1 MDRDFDQRVSAA
13 STDSILG
20 SSYPLAIIGI
30 SCYLPDAASPEEYWQ
45 NLVNGRVS
53 IRPVSSSRIPD
64 VFIAPDPQREKK
76 AKKGR
81 SYSNLAALVDYER
94 FCNDEVPKLHAEFA
108 RHGVGQ
114 DVLPRAPRHLLALK
128 VALEALRSTGNDPFH
143 LPSSAIGVFCGLVFA
158 GKLEDPAPVHS
169 NADVFADILNT
180 VPSFLSLPSENRVSV
195 LRSFLKRKTNASVL
209 GRDEFLSS
217 ELPHQ
222 LVRSIQASLGLKG
235 AGYAFD
241 AACSSSL
248 LSFELAR
255 NYLQNGE
262 LDAAIVGG
270 ISFIS
275 PTHMVQFSKASVCS
289 NRGSFPFDRRAD
301 GLVPGEGCVFAVVK
315 SLERAVAD
323 GDRILAVVRGIG
335 FSSDGRGKS
344 LWAPSSGGQTLT
356 LVRAFRDSG
365 YKSWNEFDKIEA
377 HATST
382 KLGDVT
388 EMQSLSNVMT
398 KANNTDDYKVPITS
412 VKANIGH
419 LLEAAGAASVLKVV
433 LELSHEQKLKQES
446 FETPTL
452 NFDLTR
458 SHTRVLL
465 ENEPWCVKSGHTRKA
480 GVQAFG
486 IGGLDAQV
494 VVEGPEGSVNA
505 PRQSG
510 RALLGQVA
518 IVGVGCVLPGSFDV
532 TSFKIR
538 MDKNE
543 SAITPIPKD
552 RPRTL
557 FTEADRANPNSL
569 FHKAYGGF
577 LQGYCY
583 DWKRW
588 RIPPKHVKKAN
599 VLQFVTLDAACQAIF
614 SAGYRS
620 HLQRVDP
627 SDESS
632 LELKILDTHSTAV
645 VVGTRADSD
654 FLAALDLET
663 QTPIYQERL
672 ENSLES
678 HGESCEVAHAI
689 GEDFSAAVYARE
701 ESCIDDE
708 TGSDTLGTLASRITK
723 TFDFMGG
730 GFTIDAGNVSSFAAL
745 KTSALF
751 LESHVDLR
759 TVVCVLGHSC
769 MNKEELQKCAKSGI
783 TPGEGAVAFLL
794 KRVEDAR
801 QDGDSI
807 LAVISNIKEER
818 LAKNDA
824 DKALRR
830 LKEFAKAAPTLG
842 KVERP
847 LFVETLC
854 DVDRAFERQFNVEIR
869 RVGATTEF
877 EVFGETRPSARD
889 LIGDLR
895 PASGAVAILNA
906 ILEMQDRDDNPRAV
920 VSQWDRDGMV
930 AQITL
935 EKEPIETKRVL
946 LGSNSMNTIQKS
958 ARSHQNDRVVFL
970 FPGQGSQYPRMLA
983 SLLRSVPEAR
993 DVRDELDAELKS
1005 FGFPTFNELAIKN
1018 AAALGVDVAATQIS
1032 LLVADTIVDRTLR
1045 RLGIEPGMVAGHSY
1059 GEYPALVAAGALTFA
1074 DALLATRER
1083 CRIIDETVGKS
1094 GVSSGMLSTNA
1105 SKDVIQKIFDRLR
1118 SRFGSDA
1125 YFVSNHNAPDNTI
1138 ISAARPALA
1147 QIVEELRAER
1157 CGSVTLSVPAG
1168 YHSPLVSGVC
1178 APLAQALDRFE
1189 FDFPKTPFLSGVSM
1203 RFESDPEVI
1212 RENLVEQMTKPV
1224 DFVEMIERA
1233 YRNGGRR
1240 FVEIGPKQVLTRLA
1254 AKILKDKPD
1263 ARYYVCDY
1271 GPKGIDRDFDASI
1284 VDTLRTPRIVVP
1296 SATISAPKHKS
1307 AESVSK
1313 DKTLQASFA
1322 ILHSDSLPEDVV
1334 SYSGDSYEIGLA
1346 RGRYDGDR
1354 IRRALRRYADVAGSS
1369 NEKLL
1374 PAFDASEL
1382 SRAQDVFGQSGY
1394 DELRGIA
1401 EGAGVPLAALIRH
1414 NLSVFPVSRE
1424 FIPEWGGVMKPGGGC
1439 SHFAGVTLDGEFVHG
1454 GNIDAPMTNVLSNAI
1469 APRIVVRRPLNG
1481 YVSVSVSLTG
1491 LIGSR
1496 GGVNERGLA
1505 ATTSDLLDDVY
1516 KNASKDGL
1524 RRGVAIQTI
1533 LDRCATVDE
1542 AIEFLKKTRLSGA
1555 KAIGLSDATG
1565 ATAIVEYAG
1574 DDCNSHIVKRWFETN
1589 HATTLQSALDSSAS
1603 PAHSIARYERL
1614 RDLLGSDPDRLEL
1627 NSADAFSVLRD
1638 EYDLKRV
1645 GSNATSRFRTLNMI
1659 CRADNAFSWLFYRNA
1674 GVIRFQRTYSNLTTI
1689 GNEDSSELFSL
1700 CELMPEY
1707 RPQVAPRDA
1716 TATIREKEEKE
1727 DAETNDAPYNPFM
1740 APQDYLAEIDSDY
1753 KVLQDAKTTTIRY
1766 EDRVVPLPPHKEG
1779 LAVPNGN
1786 VMLVAATE
1794 NALVRKLKT
1803 EIASLGGYSEL
1814 IALHERNGVEKTRE
1828 TLSKEIAALCEKEF
1842 PKNVVILTSYDDA
1855 TSVFDSKDSWMQTR
1869 SQGIAFPMFA
1879 LCSWYKEALEHKI
1892 DLTTLTVVAATRM
1905 GGAFGTDGLTT
1916 RPEDGAMTGLMRSLQ
1931 YESFSSK
1938 RARVFSFCVDHE
1950 YDADFSIV
1958 AHDII
1963 AELQHSPTFA
1973 EDVGYRLGKRYVL
1986 RQIACPQVSRPQK
1999 DSTREKP
2006 VWIVTGG
2013 RRGVTAELALALG
2026 KTHGVKLC
2034 LIGSSDPAIPDIE
2047 EALNLDENGLKE
2059 LKKTL
2064 TRKAL
2069 EEKKKPAEEW
2079 ARFERALETR
2089 KNLIRFKNAG
2099 IEVESYNCDLSN
2111 FEEAFAL
2118 TRRLLEK
2125 YGRIDGVFFG
2135 AGYEKSALIE
2145 KTSEETALKIID
2157 VKVGSA
2163 VAILSAFKDDNFPKT
2178 IFGMGSISGRLGSLG
2193 QVGYCV
2199 ANNLLAKTLAFFA
2212 RKRPGCRS
2220 TVIHWPAWGG
2230 VGMAMRPETKFVLD
2244 SIGVT
2249 YMPLNEGMKVFLDEL
2264 DGARRPVE
2272 ICQTDPD
2279 YIHSLATN
2287 QFLYFS
2293 DEGLASIRESA
2304 DSLHEVSEPTAAN
2317 KDCKSA
2323 PSPDRPTRALISL
2336 ADYRRGNSCDEILGV
2351 APELAD
2357 PLDRLGRFAPR
2368 LLETQ
2373 LPPDASTP
2381 DSWKGLYNK
2390 EFVLV
2395 LGDNELA
2402 RILTATLNRLGVPA
2416 DNIVPCSAEVCEE
2429 QCVDVMTRALAAR
2442 SERLATVV
2450 DLCGWTRRDL
2460 RFTESSLNSVTRGPI
2475 LFETFFLKPIVES
2488 LRPVGGFARYNHMVA
2503 TRFGGDFGLSALDSY
2518 PEGGF
2523 ASGIAKALR
2532 DEIHV
2537 KDSVY
2542 LPIKVVDHAVDAPID
2557 RVVAHLLAELNQERR
2572 AIVAGANLDSN
2583 LVATERASKDVS
2595 GEWSPFDIETGYMG
2609 ERRYVVRTIGLTCFT
2624 DAVSSEWFE
2633 SLKGA
2638 ESREG
2643 IWLAVGGLRGITNAN
2658 LYALATELHPK
2669 KIWFVGSK
2677 PINSVDEKYL
2687 HATEEELSILKREM
2701 TRESL
2706 QMKVS
2711 PTKRWFAFYRDLE
2724 ATRNLIAFKEL
2735 GIEVEYRACDT
2746 RYTDQISDLTREI
2759 EALDERVTGFVF
2771 GAGRHRDAS
2780 IESINPQ
2787 EEIDAVLTKTNGL
2800 PYFMEELARH
2810 PLRFS
2815 VAFGSVSGRFGGN
2828 GHSAYTGQNDML
2840 AKTIHAW
2847 RGLKP
2852 DCRFMCVEWG
2862 PWGDVGMA
2870 SRPEIKGSILFSKIS
2885 FITKETGVPLFM
2897 KEFHAG
2903 LPEPEVLF
2911 VSWKYY
2917 NRFQPEVTSNPKRV
2931 LSDSAESRG
2940 VREASV
2946 IVDGDSWEAR
2956 RLRDELEDSSPE
2968 KSSLYIISQPREYG
2982 AIKARGE
2989 ARVAARRATLEKV
3002 MRRVC
3007 EWRAA
3012 RRGAMDDALVVLGI
3026 SDLVEQGG
3034 RDEGEEYFT
3043 RVSELEESGDYG
3055 QFEIAFLSVP
3065 IDVALTWDVVD
3076 SMLSE
3081 ARAKAVEEE
3090 ETEELSDVPAS
3101 ESRSL
3106 VQRVSNDSNQIV
3118 AALEPDPNVAPYLLH
3133 HQLKRTP
3140 ILPFVIALEA
3150 FAETVADETSSRKL
3164 WTFGSLKAVN
3174 GLRFTQLRPYRLRT
3188 IAKRNEANN
3197 WNIRLVGE
3205 RLNARG
3211 ETIND
3216 SFPYVVGSVSY
3227 STISDDVGIEASAA
3241 PIDLTDA
3248 LEWVPDYPPLN
3259 DEKFYHGPA
3268 LQKLR
3273 VCRFIGEQ
3281 EAFGELVAPELSELL
3296 GDESACA
3303 ILDAA
3308 LLDAAFWCCGAL
3320 NARTRP
3326 GKSAIPDTLESL
3338 VGISGVIEPNEKCWV
3353 HTTVRERKTLPMG
3366 YTQVVFDFVIYNAK
3380 GTPVWRA
3387 NSFRMTEF

>member
-1 MDRDFDQRVSAA
+1 MNKDFVYSSSLTSADSVS
-13 STDSILG
+13 G
-20 SSYPLAIIGI
+20 SPYPLAIVGI
-30 SCYLPDAASPEEYWQ
+30 SCYLPDAATPEEYWQ
-45 NLVNGRVS
+45 NLFNDRVS
-53 IRPVSSSRIPD
+53 IKPACSSRFPE
-64 VFIAPDPQREKK
+64 VFYAPDPKHEKK
-76 AKKGR
+76 AQKGC
-81 SYSNLAALVDYER
+81 SYTNLAALIDFDR
-94 FCNDEVPKLHAEFA
+94 FCNEEIPRLRAEFVSH
-108 RHGVGQ
+108 RVGK
-114 DVLPRAPRHLLALK
+114 DLLPKAPGHLLALK
-128 VALEALRSTGNDPFH
+128 VALEALRSTGSDPFH
-143 LPSSAIGVFCGLVFA
+143 LPTSAIGVFCGLVSANRPEEFA
-158 GKLEDPAPVHS
+158 PIHP
-169 NADVFADILNT
+169 NADALADVLKDL
-180 VPSFLSLPSENRVSV
+180 PSFQALPDKCRTTV
-195 LRSFLKRKTNASVL
+195 LNAFLANKTSSCAL

-217 ELPHQ
+217 ERPHQ
-222 LVRSIQASLGLKG
+222 LVRSIQEALGRCG
-235 AGYAFD
+235 TGFAFES
-241 AACSSSL
+241 ACSSSV
-248 LSFELAR
+248 LALEIAR
-255 NYLQNGE
+255 RYLQEGA
-262 LDAAIVGG
+262 LDAALVGG
-270 ISFIS
+270 ITFFSFSNLIS
-275 PTHMVQFSKASVCS
+275 FTNASSCSSK
-289 NRGSFPFDRRAD
+289 GSYPFDVRAD
-301 GLVPGEGCVFAVVK
+301 GLLPGEGCVFAVVK
-315 SLERAVAD
+315 SLAKAVAD
-323 GDRILAVVRGIG
+323 GDRIFAVVRGVG

-344 LWAPSSGGQTLT
+344 LWAPSAEGQTLA
-356 LVRAFRDSG
+356 LDRAFQDAR
-365 YKSWNEFDKIEA
+365 YRSWSEFDKIEA

-382 KLGDVT
+382 QLGDAT
-388 EMQSLSNVMT
+388 ELMAFSKSMAKTSVPNEV
-398 KANNTDDYKVPITS
+398 KIPITS

-419 LLEAAGAASVLKVV
+419 LLEAAGAASVLKTV
-433 LELSHEQKLKQES
+433 LELSHEQTLKQTS
-446 FETPTL
+446 FTKPSQK
-452 NFDLTR
+452 FDWNN
-458 SHTRVLL
+458 SHIRVAV
-465 ENEPWCVKSGHTRKA
+465 ENEPWIRRAGHVRKA
-480 GVQAFG
+480 CVQAFG
-486 IGGLDAQV
+486 IGGLNAQV
-494 VVEGPEGSVNA
+494 VLEGPEGVVDA
-505 PRQSG
+505 PCRSKDTLPG
-510 RALLGQVA
+510 RVA
-518 IVGVGCVLPGSFDV
+518 VVGVGCVLPGAFDV
-532 TSFKIR
+532 STFKNR
-538 MDKNE
+538 LEKRE
-543 SAITPIPKD
+543 SAIIPLPND
-552 RPRTL
+552 RAYTL
-557 FTEADRANPNSL
+557 FTVADQTDRNSL
-569 FHKAYGGF
+569 FNRARGGF
-577 LQGYCY
+577 IQGYNY
-583 DWKRW
+583 DWKRH
-588 RIPPKHVKKAN
+588 RIQPNQVKYAN
-599 VLQFVTLDAACQAIF
+599 PLQFMVLDAVDQAVL

-620 HLQRVDP
+620 HLQKVERQDDP
-627 SDESS
+627 A
-632 LELKILDTHSTAV
+632 LCLKALDSHSTAV
-645 VVGTRADSD
+645 IVGTRSDSD
-654 FLAALDLET
+654 FYTAYCLGL
-663 QTPIYQERL
+663 QTPLYQARIEKAF
-672 ENSLES
+672 ES
-678 HGESCEVAHAI
+678 EGVSSEIVSSIC
-689 GEDFSAAVYARE
+689 EDFFSSVYDE
-701 ESCIDDE
+701 KYPCLKDE
-708 TGSDTLGTLASRITK
+708 TGGYTISTLASRITK
-723 TFDFMGG
+723 TYDLMGG
-730 GFTIDAGNVSSFAAL
+730 GFTLDAGDVSSFAAL
-745 KTSALF
+745 KTAALF
-751 LESHVDLR
+751 LKRRADLR
-759 TVVCVLGHSC
+759 TVVCVLGHSS
-769 MNKEELQKCAKSGI
+769 MNKNELKKCAELGV

-801 QDGDSI
+801 QDDDSI
-807 LAVISNIKEER
+807 LAVISNIEEER
-818 LAKNDA
+818 LARNDA
-824 DKALRR
+824 NNALRR
-830 LKEFAKAAPTLG
+830 LKEFVNAEPTPG

-847 LFVETLC
+847 LFIETLC
-854 DVDRAFERQFNVEIR
+854 GADRAFERQFNAEIR
-869 RVGATTEF
+869 MGVATNEF
-877 EVFGETRPSARD
+877 EVFGETQPSARD
-889 LIGDLR
+889 IIGDLR

-1005 FGFPTFNELAIKN
+1005 FGLPTFNELAIKN

-1469 APRIVVRRPLNG
+1469 APRIVVRCPLNG

-1542 AIEFLKKTRLSGA
+1542 AIEFLKTTKLSGA

-1716 TATIREKEEKE
+1716 AATIREEEEKE

-1766 EDRVVPLPPHKEG
+1766 EDRVVPLPPRKKG

-1803 EIASLGGYSEL
+1803 EIASLGGYSKL

-1842 PKNVVILTSYDDA
+1842 PKNVVILTSYDA
-1855 TSVFDSKDSWMQTR
+1855 APSVFDSKDSWMQTR

-1879 LCSWYKEALEHKI
+1879 LCSWYKKALEHKI

-1938 RARVFSFCVDHE
+1938 HARVFSFCVDHE

-1999 DSTREKP
+1999 DSTKEKP

-2026 KTHGVKLC
+2026 KTRRAKLC
-2034 LIGSSDPAIPDIE
+2034 LIGSSDPAISNIE

-2064 TRKAL
+2064 ARRAL

-2125 YGRIDGVFFG
+2125 HGRIDGVFFG

-2145 KTSEETALKIID
+2145 KTSEETALKVVDI
-2157 VKVGSA
+2157 KVGSA
-2163 VAILSAFKDDNFPKT
+2163 VAILSAFNDDNFPKT

-2264 DGARRPVE
+2264 DGTRRPVE

-2279 YIHSLATN
+2279 YIHLLATN

-2304 DSLHEVSEPTAAN
+2304 ASLHEISAPPAAN

-2323 PSPDRPTRALISL
+2323 PSPDCPTRALISL

-2373 LPPDASTP
+2373 RPPDAS
-2381 DSWKGLYNK
+2381 SSSAWKGLYDN

-2402 RILTATLNRLGVPA
+2402 RSLTDALNRLDVPA
-2416 DNIVPCSAEVCEE
+2416 DNIVPCSADVCEE
-2429 QCVDVMTRALAAR
+2429 QCEAVMTRVLSAR
-2442 SERLATVV
+2442 SERLATIV
-2450 DLCGWTRRDL
+2450 DLCGWTRNEP
-2460 RFTESSLNSVTRGPI
+2460 RFTESSLNATSHGYI
-2475 LFETFFLKPIVES
+2475 LFETLFLKPVVEA
-2488 LRPVGGFARYNHMVA
+2488 LRSIGGFARYNHLVA
-2503 TRFGGDFGLSALDSY
+2503 TRFGGDFGLSALENY
-2518 PEGGF
+2518 PEGGH
-2523 ASGIAKALR
+2523 ACGIAKGLR
-2532 DEIHV
+2532 DEIHTR
-2537 KDSVY
+2537 DSVY
-2542 LPIKVVDHAVDAPID
+2542 LPVKVVDHSVDAPID

-2572 AIVAGANLDSN
+2572 AIASGANLIPN
-2583 LVATERASKDVS
+2583 LIASERERKATP
-2595 GEWSPFDIETGYMG
+2595 GEWSPFDVETGYMG
-2609 ERRYVVRTIGLTCFT
+2609 ERRYVVRTIGLPLLSNSTN
-2624 DAVSSEWFE
+2624 SEWFE
-2633 SLKGA
+2633 ALKES
-2638 ESREG
+2638 ESRDG
-2643 IWLAVGGLRGITNAN
+2643 VWLLVGGLRGITNAN
-2658 LYALATELHPK
+2658 LFALANEIRPK
-2669 KIWFVGSK
+2669 KIWLVVSK
-2677 PINSVDEKYL
+2677 PIESVDEKYL
-2687 HATEEELSILKREM
+2687 DATEKELGALKREM

-2706 QMKVS
+2706 RMKAS
-2711 PTKRWFAFYRDLE
+2711 PTKRWNEFH
-2724 ATRNLIAFKEL
+2724 RNLECSRNLKAFKDL
-2735 GIEVEYRACDT
+2735 GIEIECRACNT
-2746 RYTDQISDLTREI
+2746 RFTDQIGSLVQEI
-2759 EALDERVTGFVF
+2759 EDVGDRITFFAY
-2771 GAGRHRDAS
+2771 GAGRAEH
-2780 IESINPQ
+2780 INAVELTNRQ
-2787 EEIDAVLTKTNGL
+2787 QTIDCVLTKTNGL
-2800 PYFMEELARH
+2800 IFFWKLLAGH
-2810 PLRFS
+2810 PLK
-2815 VAFGSVSGRFGGN
+2815 VVVVFGSVAGRFGGN
-2828 GHSAYTGQNDML
+2828 GQISYSGHNDMC
-2840 AKTIHAW
+2840 AKAIHAW
-2847 RGLKP
+2847 RRCRP

-2870 SRPEIKGSILFSKIS
+2870 ARPDIKGAIASAKILFL
-2885 FITKETGVPLFM
+2885 TKETGVPLFVR
-2897 KEFHAG
+2897 EFHAG

-2917 NRFQPEVTSNPKRV
+2917 DRFQPEVTSNPKNALQTTNNLRIERKSTFV
-2931 LSDSAESRG
+2931 
-2940 VREASV
+2940 
-2946 IVDGDSWEAR
+2946 VDGETWEAR
-2956 RLRDELEDSSPE
+2956 VLRGEANVT
-2968 KSSLYIISQPREYG
+2968 SLKDASIYFITQPREYG
-2982 AIKARGE
+2982 AVKAR
-2989 ARVAARRATLEKV
+2989 ADVRLAARRKKMDDV
-3002 MRRVC
+3002 FRRVV
-3007 EWRAA
+3007 EWRNA
-3012 RRGAMDDALVVLGI
+3012 RRYAEDDCLVILGI
-3026 SDLVEQGG
+3026 ADAEKMYG
-3034 RDEGEEYFT
+3034 RDEGTEYFNKA
-3043 RVSELEESGDYG
+3043 SELEDSGDYG
-3055 QFEIAFLSVP
+3055 RFRVSYLF
-3065 IDVALTWDVVD
+3065 
-3076 SMLSE
+3076 SE
-3081 ARAKAVEEE
+3081 PF
-3090 ETEELSDVPAS
+3090 DVPTLEFIAD
-3101 ESRSL
+3101 SL
-3106 VQRVSNDSNQIV
+3106 AIPLAEGEEKEYVVNSTLQSHPLVRRVSKDATKIV
-3118 AALEPDPNVAPYLLH
+3118 ATLSPEPTSAPYLIE
-3133 HQLKRTP
+3133 HQFKRTP

-3150 FAETVADETSSRKL
+3150 FAETITDETNSRKL
-3164 WTFGSLKAVN
+3164 WTFDSVKAVN
-3174 GLRFTQLRPYRLRT
+3174 GLRFTQLRPYRLRST
-3188 IAKRNEANN
+3188 ANRNESGS
-3197 WNIRLVGE
+3197 WNLRLVGE
-3205 RLNARG
+3205 RLNAKG
-3211 ETIND
+3211 ETISD
-3216 SFPYVVGSVSY
+3216 SFPYFTGRASY
-3227 STISDDVGIEASAA
+3227 SNTLISSNFVVSEV
-3241 PIDLTDA
+3241 PKDLTGA
-3248 LEWVPDYPPLN
+3248 VEWVPEYPPIN
-3259 DEKFYHGPA
+3259 SEKFYHGPA

-3273 VCRFIGEQ
+3273 RCYFISER
-3281 EAFGELVAPELSELL
+3281 ETVGELVAPELSELL
-3296 GDESACA
+3296 GEESACA
-3303 ILDAA
+3303 ILDSA
-3308 LLDAAFWCCGAL
+3308 LLDASFWCCGGL
-3320 NARTRP
+3320 NGYARP
-3326 GKSAIPDTLESL
+3326 GKSVIPDALESL
-3338 VGISGVIEPNEKCWV
+3338 IGTSGQIEPGEKCLV
-3353 HTTVRERKTLPMG
+3353 HSVVRERRTLPMG
-3366 YTQVVFDFVIYNAK
+3366 YTQVVFDFVIYNSK
-3380 GTPVWRA
+3380 GLPVWRA
-3387 NSFRMTEF
+3387 NGFRMTEF